1 MGIRI
6 RGKPDTQDLA
16 DLLIEQLDEGDV
28 KETLYR
34 LTEKLKEIFDF
45 YDTGDLVG
53 AQGAR
58 GPQGPPGAPGATVGI
73 PGPPGEDG
81 SADLFKDFI
90 CDASVPVNA
99 PVRLSGDGFVQV
111 TTDNNPATK
120 IIGIVIDRP
129 TISTCT
135 VQVFGFYDISFPR
148 GELWLSAGGT
158 LSSVRPFDGF
168 IQRLGYSYGDGSILI
183 RPEQERFLRVDP

>member
-1 MGIRI
+1 MGLRI

-16 DLLIEQLDEGDV
+16 DLLIEQLEEGEV
-28 KETLYR
+28 KDTFYR

-45 YDTGDLVG
+45 YDNGDLVG
-53 AQGAR
+53 PQGAR
-58 GPQGPPGAPGATVGI
+58 GPQGPAGPQGATVGI
-73 PGPPGEDG
+73 PGPKGEDG
-81 SADLFKDFI
+81 SADLFKDFT

-99 PVRLSGDGFVQV
+99 PVYLSGDGFVTQAAS
-111 TTDNNPATK
+111 NNTPTP
-120 IIGIVIDRP
+120 IIGIVTDRP
-129 TISTCT
+129 DISTCT
-135 VQVFGFYDISFPR
+135 VQVLGFYDSVFPR

-183 RPEQERFLRVDP
+183 RPEQERFLRVEP